1 MFLALSAANGDIKCT
16 QFFSCKLKYVIFFMF
31 STSTSSQ
38 WTFLTNHTHVLVALN
53 RTPDARIRDL
63 AQEVGITD
71 RAVQRILADLVADGV
86 LRVRKVGRRN
96 EYTINR
102 GKRLRHPLESKV
114 RVGELLKALH
124 E

>member
-1 MFLALSAANGDIKCT
+1 
-16 QFFSCKLKYVIFFMF
+16 MF